1 MQNVWSETRCIMKDR
16 CANGKFENLY
26 LANPLL
32 VMRELSLAIL
42 GLYLGLLGVKL
53 HLRVPVKIL

>member
-26 LANPLL
+26 LPLL
-32 VMRELSLAIL
+32 LMRELSLAIL